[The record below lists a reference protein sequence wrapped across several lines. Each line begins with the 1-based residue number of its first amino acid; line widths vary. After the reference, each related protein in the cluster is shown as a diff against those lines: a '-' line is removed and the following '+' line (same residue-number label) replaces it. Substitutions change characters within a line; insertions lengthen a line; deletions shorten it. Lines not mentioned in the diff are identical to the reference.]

1 MRSSATCLGK
11 LFAAR
16 AAADPSAT
24 AVVAG
29 ADRIDYATLDARS
42 SRLAR
47 VLAARGAG
55 PERVV
60 AVAMG
65 RSADLI
71 VALLAVVKSGAA
83 YLPLDPSYP
92 AARLAA
98 MLAVARPV
106 LVLTDRATGFAS
118 DLPTIVVDDQAAGL
132 VSGLPTI
139 VVDDQAAGL
148 VSDQSPFVP
157 GAGWDHPDR
166 LCYVMFTS
174 GSTGEPKG
182 VAVTDADVVALAT
195 DSAFRDEA
203 HRRVLVHSPT
213 AFDASTYEVWAPL
226 LAGGTLVL
234 APPGDLDLDVLA
246 TAIKD
251 GGITALWLTAGLF
264 ALLAAE
270 DPGCLAGVRQVWAG
284 GDVLPAEAVRR
295 VRRVCPDTVVVN
307 GYGPT
312 ETTTFATRHAI
323 PADRP
328 VPDPVPIGRPLDDV
342 AVHLLDAALRPV
354 ADGETGEVYLA
365 GAGLARGYLGRPG
378 PTAERFVAVPFGPPG
393 SRMYRTGDLARRR
406 PDGVIEFAGRAD
418 GQVKVRGFRIEPAEI
433 EGVLARRPEVAGVTV
448 VAREDR
454 PGDKRLVA
462 YVVPDGPVTAEELTA
477 EELTAAVAAVLP
489 AYMVPSAVV
498 LLDAIP
504 LTANGKVD
512 RGALPAPRVAGGRA
526 PRDERESALCEVF
539 ADVLG
544 ATGVDADSDFFAL
557 GGHSLA
563 AMRLA
568 GRLRAR
574 LGVEV
579 GMRAVFEHPTV
590 AKLAAHLADAKTALP
605 PLRRAERPEVLPV
618 SPGQR
623 GLWFLNR
630 VNPDDASYHLP
641 FVLRMTGEL
650 DREALGRALTDVV
663 ARHEVLRTVYPERD
677 GLPVQ
682 SVLAPRP
689 VTVEVGTDLAEAAA
703 RPFDLTTEPPIR
715 AHLFAVDADTH
726 ELLLVLHHIAA
737 DGWSLAPLTADLSTA
752 YAARRAGHAP
762 QWTDLPVQYAD
773 YALWKRTGPVD
784 HWRDALAGL
793 PEELPLPV
801 DRPRTAGS
809 PGRTLSF
816 TVPAS
821 ARDGLAALAAE
832 SGASLFMALHAAVAA
847 LLSRLSGGTDIPIG
861 TAVADRGDGALDD
874 LVGFFV
880 NTLVLRLDTGGEPTF
895 RDLLG
900 RARAADLTAF
910 AQPDVPFEKLVE
922 ELNPARAV
930 GRHPLVQ
937 TLLVLQNVPDPV
949 ADLPGLRVETRLEPL
964 RTARFDLAFTCAE
977 RPDGITGLLEYRSDL
992 FDHGTAVTLADRL
1005 VRLLE
1010 RAVAEPDVPVAALDL
1025 FDPAGERDR
1034 VLALGR
1040 GDVYDLP
1047 GTCLVSRLRDV
1058 AGTNAD
1064 RPALVCQDV
1073 SWTYGELNRRANRLA
1088 HELIARGIGP
1098 DTSVAVALPR
1108 SAELVMALLAV
1119 RKTGAAYVPI
1129 DPDHP
1134 ADRIRH
1140 VLEDARPALVLRPV
1154 PDAATAGSEPAG
1166 VAVATAG
1173 SKVVGVAVG
1182 ALGEA
1187 ELAVGDFPDRPD
1199 TDPTDADRTRPVHGA
1214 DPAYAIYTSGS
1225 TGKPKGVVVPA
1236 DALHNFLIA
1245 MARRF
1250 PLDRND
1256 TLVAVT
1262 TAAFD
1267 IAALEVFLPLLS
1279 GARIVV
1285 APRDVVRDPKA
1296 LADLITSAGATIVQA
1311 TPSLWQALVAEAPD
1325 AVRGLRVLVGGEALP
1340 PALAERL
1347 RDLAVDVTNLY
1358 GPTETTVW
1366 STALLLDDKPVS
1378 IGEPIDNTRVHVLD
1392 RRLRPVLPGTVG
1404 ELYIGGLGLAR
1415 GYHGRPGLTAERFV
1429 ADPFGEPGD
1438 RLYRTGDL
1446 ARWAPDGRLE
1456 YLGRVDHQ
1464 VKIRGFRVELGEIEA
1479 VLAGHPD
1486 VAGAAVVLHDQ
1497 VLVAHVVA
1505 DPEVD
1510 RESVR
1515 ARVAAALPDYMV
1527 PAALVVHEAFPLTP
1541 NGKLD
1546 RAALP
1551 APDGGAWASTARE
1564 RPRDPREEIL
1574 CELFAEALGREVG
1587 VADDFFASGGHSLLA
1602 VRLVG
1607 RIAAV
1612 FGVDI
1617 RVPHLFETPTVA
1629 GLAKR
1634 LGGRAAA
1641 PPRRMA
1647 RPAEVPLSFTQQ
1659 RMWLLNRFEDAGA
1672 LYNMPLVLRLSGPL
1686 DVPALRKALTDV
1698 AGRHE
1703 VLRTTFPERDGRP
1716 SQHVLDPVEGAPPL
1730 EILTADESG
1739 VDELVRAEARR
1750 SFDLTVDTPL
1760 RAHLFEVG
1768 PEEHVLLL
1776 VLHHIAGDGPS
1787 TGPLTRDLSTAY
1799 ATRLSGNSPQ
1809 WTDLPVQYA
1818 DYTLWQRELLGEESD
1833 PDSVL
1838 SAQLDYWRGA
1848 LDGLPEALDLPTD
1861 RARPATPGNQ
1871 GGTVPVDI
1879 GPELHQALA
1888 AVAREHG
1895 ATVFMV
1901 LQAAVGALLTRLGAG
1916 TDIPLGS
1923 PVGTRADRVLDDV
1936 VGFFVN
1942 TFVLRVDTSGDP
1954 AFADLLGRVRSAD
1967 VGAYAHP
1974 DVPFERLVDRLAGDR
1989 GRARHPLFQVFLAFQ
2004 PELEAELDLPGLTGH
2019 LSMPPVGVSRFD
2031 LTFDLAERPAHGG
2044 VSGVLEFSADLFDRS
2059 TAERIADRFTRL
2071 LAAAVEDPARRI
2083 GDLDLLSPGERDL
2096 VARRWVTSGVDPA
2109 APSTLPD
2116 LVTAQAHRTPDALA
2130 VVAESGGVELTYRA
2144 LNERANALAHRLIA
2158 LGAGPDR
2165 LVGLAVPRSADLVV
2179 AWLAVLKS
2187 GAAYVPIDPAYPADR
2202 IGFMLADA
2210 SPALLIT
2217 AEGVDFPAGEV
2228 PLVLVGPEPGSSADP
2243 SNADRTRPI
2252 TVDDAAYVIYTS
2264 GSTGR
2269 PKGVVVT
2276 HRGVAGMVRS
2286 HVEKLDIGVG
2296 SRFLLA
2302 VSIAFD
2308 VSMAD
2313 ITMALS
2319 TGATLVL
2326 PAPDKQVAGDE
2337 LAGLIDRHGITHTDL
2352 VAAVLA
2358 SLPDRELPSLR
2369 GLIVGGEA
2377 CSADL
2382 AARWAPGR
2390 TLVHVYGPTESTVVA
2405 TMSAPASGAAAP
2417 PMGRPIPGTR
2427 AYVLDSALRPMPVG
2441 VPGEL
2446 YLAGD
2451 GVARGYLHRR
2461 GLTVE
2466 RFVADPYG
2474 VPGSRMYRTGD
2485 VVRWRGDGNLEFVGR
2500 ADQQVK
2506 IRGFRVELGEVESV
2520 LARHPDVARVAVVA
2534 GQDRAGRRR
2543 LFGYVVPR
2551 PGRTAD
2557 PARVREHAAASLPD
2571 YMVPAAVVVLDRFP
2585 LSPNGKLD
2593 RAALPIPDLGAG
2605 GSGRPPRTPREA
2617 LLCELF
2623 AEVLDVPAVGVDD
2636 NFFELGGD
2644 SIVSIQLVSRARA
2657 AGLAFSPRQVFEHR
2671 TVARLAAVAVAAA
2684 DSAEAPDAGIGDV
2697 RPTPIVRWLAGRGG
2711 PVDAFHQSALLRVP
2725 AELGER
2731 RLVDAVQTLLDHHD
2745 VLRARIATD
2754 RPEWT
2759 ITVPPRGAVRAAD
2772 CVRRVRVFDL
2782 DEETLAE
2789 HTGQAAAELSPA
2801 DGHLVRVVWFDAGP
2815 DRPGR
2820 LLVCVHHLVVDGVSW
2835 RILLPDLAE
2844 AWRTPG
2850 AALRPVGT
2858 SFRRWAERLAERAD
2872 AAETAA
2878 ELPHWQQVTATPD
2891 PPLGDRD
2898 LDSARDV
2905 VAGGRTVTLT
2915 LPAATT
2921 GPLLTTV
2928 PAAFHAG
2935 VEDVLVTGLASA
2947 LAKWRDG
2954 RDAVLLDLESHG
2966 REEFADGIDL
2976 SRTVGWFTSIA
2987 PVRLDVADPDPGRLL
3002 KRVKE
3007 SLRAA
3012 ADRGLSFG
3020 LLRHLKGHDFPTP
3033 RVEFNYLGRFAVAD
3047 HTDWAPERALGGAE
3061 DPRTPFAHEL
3071 EINAVTEDR
3080 PDGPRLVVELTW
3092 PGDLLAEDDVRALG
3106 ALWFRALAELSR
3118 LTGGGHTPSDFPLV
3132 RLTQAEVDRLDAA
3145 TPGLTDVWPLNPLQE
3160 GVLFHALYDDGRD
3173 AYTTQFVADLAG
3185 PLDPEVLRRSARAL
3199 LDRHPN
3205 LRAAFR
3211 ADTERPVQVIA
3222 ADVPLPWRQVDLP
3235 ADPDAVLAA
3244 DLATRFDPAVPP
3256 LIRFTLLRLPDRWRL
3271 AITSQH
3277 VLLDGWS
3284 MPVLLR
3290 ELAGLYAAGGHDTL
3304 PPAPPYRAYLDWL
3317 SRRDRDAAGRA
3328 WAELLSG
3335 VDEPTLVAPGVGSGV
3350 PTEPVE
3356 TTLDEAAT
3364 ERIAVLARRCGATVN
3379 TVVQAAWA
3387 LTLGVLTG
3395 RDDVVFGTTV
3405 AGRPPEVPGAERM
3418 AGFFLDTVPVR
3429 VRLDPARPVEDLV
3442 AALQDQLAR
3451 AAELPGLGLTEI
3463 ARLAGLS
3470 ELFDTLTVFENYP
3483 DPGESAFGDVRVL
3496 AADGV
3501 DAIHYPLGLAAVPG
3515 PRLLLRVC
3523 HRPDVF
3529 TADQAREVADR
3540 LVRLLTAMADDPA
3553 RVIGALD
3560 PLAPGERVRLLEEWN
3575 ATGEPA
3581 VPVLLPDLVTRQA
3594 AATPD
3599 VVAVECG
3606 ADHLTYGELDRRANR
3621 VAHHLRSLGAGPER
3635 LVALALPR
3643 SVDLLVGW
3651 LAVLKTG
3658 AAYVPVDL
3666 AHPAERIAALLAD
3679 AAPLVVVDGD
3689 LSADPAV
3696 AESPDTDPDRSGVTP
3711 DNAAYVIHTSG
3722 STGKP
3727 KGVVVT
3733 HRGVAGMVRS
3743 HVERL
3748 GLGVG
3753 DRFLLAVSIAFDV
3766 SMADIAMTLSTG
3778 ATLVLP
3784 PPGARQAGDEL
3795 ADLLEHGRVTHTDLV
3810 TSMLASLPDRDLPA
3824 LRGVVLGGE
3833 SASAELVGRWAPG
3846 RDLIHVYGP
3855 TETTVVATMTEP
3867 LRHAE
3872 APPIGRP
3879 LPHVRAYVVDS
3890 ALRPVPAGVAGE
3902 LYLAGDGV
3910 ARGYLNRPALT
3921 AERFVADPFGRPGS
3935 RMYRTGDVV
3944 RWRADGRLEFV
3955 GRADRQLK
3963 VRGFRIEPGEVEAA
3977 LLAHDA
3983 VGAAAVVA
3991 VDGAL
3996 AAYVVPAGGHAVD
4009 PAALRTF
4016 AARGLPDHMVPAAV
4030 VVLDR
4035 LPLSATGKL
4044 DRAALPKPDLSAS
4057 AGGRPPRTP
4066 GEEIVCAL
4074 FADVLGLPRIGADDD
4089 FFALGGHSL
4098 LATRVISKLRAAH
4111 GVDLTIGA
4119 LFDAPTA
4126 AGLAARLDAAVAG
4139 AGPVRPPVTAV
4150 RRPDRVPLS
4159 LAQRRL
4165 WLLDRLGSAG
4175 TYNVPIALRLR
4186 GKLDR
4191 GALSAAVAD
4200 VVARHEVL
4208 RTLLPEADGEPYQ
4221 LVTDATVELDVR
4233 QVSEVDLPEAL
4244 SAATAEPFDLASAP
4258 PLRAILYALGAEEHV
4273 LLLVLHHIAGD
4284 AASVPVLLRDLAAA
4298 HRARVVDASP
4308 QWTDKSIEY
4317 ADYALWQR
4325 EHVEPD
4331 LGRQAEHWR
4340 TALAGLPEALTLPV
4354 DRPYP
4359 ATGGGRVGS
4368 VAFELPGQ
4376 HEEVAKLAG
4385 RSQVSAFMVLHAALA
4400 ALLTRMGA
4408 GEDIPIGSPITTRP
4422 DEALDDVVGFFLNT
4436 VVLRVDTAG
4445 DPTFRTL
4452 LDRVRKADLA
4462 AYAHRD
4468 LPFERLV
4475 DLLNP
4480 PRSAY
4485 RHPLFQVM
4493 LVVVGEDG
4501 DLPALPG
4508 LEVTAEQV
4516 AATAARFDLTVRCV
4530 LHRDADGRPT
4540 GITGAVEY
4548 RTDVF
4553 DQATAAAFGD
4563 HLSHLLTAAL
4573 TDPDRPIG
4581 SLEVLDADERR
4592 ALTAP
4597 WHPLGGPLLPESV
4610 AAQADRTPDAVAVV
4624 DGATELTYAELDAA
4638 ANRLARWLIA
4648 RGAGPERLVAV
4659 SLPRSAAQVVALLAV
4674 VKSGAAYLPLDPD
4687 LPAARKATLLRA
4699 EPLLVLTS
4707 LPATDTFDPGPV
4719 TDADRTTPLLPRHP
4733 VYVIHTSGSTG
4744 TPKGVVIEHRS
4755 LAGYLNRAR
4764 ETYSGLDGAVVVHSP
4779 VSFDHTVTAL
4789 WTPLTVGG
4797 RLHLAALDADLVV
4810 RPTFLKAT
4818 PSHLPLLAA
4827 LPDTAAPTAQLML
4840 GGEALSAADLA
4851 SWRARHPD
4859 VPVVNVYGPTEV
4871 CVNCTEHHVPPGEP
4885 LSGAVP
4891 IGRPHSYAAVRVLD
4905 AALRPVPSGVV
4916 GELYVAG
4923 EGLARGYLGDPV
4935 RTAERFVPDPYGPAG
4950 TRMYRTGDLAVRR
4963 ADGVLVF
4970 AGRADDQLSLRGH
4983 RIEPGDVVAA
4993 LLTDPAVT
5001 QAAAVVREDSP
5012 GDQRLVAY
5020 VVPADRAE
5028 SGRVSVGGL
5037 GQASPGGLDPVA
5049 LRTRVGETLPGY
5061 MVPSAIVVLD
5071 ALPLTRNG
5079 KLDHRALP
5087 EPGRATL
5094 GHGTAATPLEQAVA
5108 EVFAAVLGVPEV
5120 GPDEGFFDLG
5130 GHSLLAIRV
5139 VARVREVFGV
5149 DLGMRALFETP
5160 TVAGLAAR
5168 IAAAEAA
5175 TRPTPRRMA
5184 RPARIPLSHAQRR
5197 LWFLNRL
5204 DDGNGVYHV
5213 PTALR
5218 LRGPLDRAALRE
5230 ALGDLVRRHEPLR
5243 TVFPSADGE
5252 PHQVVLPAFVPDLPV
5267 VPVAEPDLAAA
5278 LAATTA
5284 VPFDLA
5290 DSPPLRAR
5298 LFHLGP
5304 DDHVLLVVV
5313 HHIATDGW
5321 STGPLTGDLATAY
5334 RSRLA
5339 GERPQWTGLPVDY
5352 ADYTLWQHVVLGTE
5366 DDPTSPLADQLAYW
5380 RTALAG
5386 LPDRL
5391 DLPLDRP
5398 RPATADTRGDRVPL
5412 ELDPET
5418 HRRLARFAREQQAS
5432 VFMVAHAALAAL
5444 LSRMGAGAD
5453 IPIGTPVAG
5462 RTDNALD
5469 DLVGFFVNTLVLR
5482 LDTGGRPSLRE
5493 LVRRARDADLAA
5505 YAHQD
5510 VPFERLVEAL
5520 NPSRSPA
5527 HHPLF
5532 QVMLVLGA
5540 GEPDAVELP
5549 GLTVELWEVGGGTAK
5564 YDLSLLLGERA
5575 DGALTGAFEY
5585 RTALFDRE
5593 TVAGLAARFTGL
5605 LGAALA
5611 EPDRP
5616 LTSID
5621 ITTRDD
5627 RAALAHAGR
5636 GDRLPIARATVSELF
5651 KAVATANPD
5660 AVAITS
5666 GETRV
5671 TYAEL
5676 DLRAG
5681 RLARELKSRG
5691 AGPER
5696 LVALDLPRSV
5706 ELIVALLAVVK
5717 TGAAYLPLDPGQPPA
5732 RRDEVLAIADP
5743 VLVLGPDWPISVPPS
5758 PEAGHDP
5765 DPVGHGD
5772 RLCYVMF
5779 TSGSTGEPKGVAVT
5793 DADVVALATDSAF
5806 RDEAHRRVLVHSPTA
5821 FDASTY
5827 EVWVPLLSG
5836 GELVLAPP
5844 GPLDAAAYAELLT
5857 TSGVTAAWL
5866 TAGLFTLLAQEVPAG
5881 FAALREVW
5889 AGGDVVPPDAVRRV
5903 LAVCPDLTVVNGYGP
5918 TETTTFA
5925 TRHRV
5930 ERVDGDVVPIGRPL
5944 DNTDV
5949 RVLDAELN
5957 PVPPGVLG
5965 ELFVAGAGLA
5975 RGYLGRPSDT
5985 AQRFVADPA
5994 GPPGARMY
6002 RTGDLAVVRR
6012 DGVVVFAGRAD
6023 QQVKLRGFRI
6033 EPAEVEARLVEHPD
6047 VTAAAVVVREDRPGD
6062 RRLVAYAVGAHR
6074 RDHGRDHRGLDPE
6087 ALRGHLSRALPAYA
6101 VPSAVVPL
6109 DALPLTPNGKVD
6121 RRALPAPEY
6130 TARGREPRTEAERV
6144 LCALFAEVLGVPEVG
6159 ADDGFFELGGHSL
6172 LAVSLIG
6179 RVRAAFGADLGIRE
6193 LFEAPTPGGLARRIG
6208 SAAGDPLAEVLP
6220 LRASGEGAPLFCVH
6234 PGAGI
6239 GWSYAGLLRDLDR
6252 PVYALQAPGLTG
6264 PQPAGIGELA
6274 ARFAARIR
6282 DVRPDG
6288 PYHLLGWSFG
6298 GVVAHAVA
6306 VALRADGAEVASL
6319 TLLDAYP
6326 ARPGEQPP
6334 TLSEG
6339 QNRQAVLASL
6349 GHVGPDARLTRADAV
6364 AVLRAAGSPVAEP
6377 AAVAAVERVFAANLA
6392 LRARHV
6398 PQRFD
6403 GDVLFFTA
6411 TEGKTA
6417 DAPTADVWRPWVAGR
6432 ITDHPIPV
6440 EHGALTGPHAL
6451 ARLGPVLAAWLTEAE
6466 EIPR

>member
-1 MRSSATCLGK
+1 MRSAATCLVR
-11 LFAAR
+11 LFQSR
-16 AAADPSAT
+16 VAADPTAV
-24 AVVAG
+24 AVVADG
-29 ADRIDYATLDARS
+29 VELDYAGLDARS

-47 VLAARGAG
+47 LLAARGAG

-60 AVAMG
+60 AVAVR

-71 VALLAVVKSGAA
+71 VALLAVAKTGAA
-83 YLPLDPSYP
+83 YLPLDASYP
-92 AARLAA
+92 ADRLAA
-98 MLAVARPV
+98 MLDVARPV
-106 LVLTDRATGFAS
+106 LVLADRAGGF
-118 DLPTIVVDDQAAGL
+118 DLPTVLVDDLADA
-132 VSGLPTI
+132 P
-139 VVDDQAAGL
+139 
-148 VSDQSPFVP
+148 PFTVE
-157 GAGWDHPDR
+157 AGWEHPDR

-203 HRRVLVHSPT
+203 HRRVLVHSPA
-213 AFDASTYEVWAPL
+213 AFDASTYEIWVPL
-226 LAGGTLVL
+226 LAGGTLVV
-234 APPGDLDLDVLA
+234 APPGDVDLDVLA
-246 TAIKD
+246 AAIVD
-251 GGITALWLTAGLF
+251 GGVTALWLTAGLF

-270 DPGCLAGVRQVWAG
+270 NPGCLAGVRQLWAG
-284 GDVLPAEAVRR
+284 GDVLSAEAVRR
-295 VRRVCPDTVVVN
+295 VRRACPDLVVVN

-312 ETTTFATRHAI
+312 ETTTFATSY
-323 PADRP
+323 PVPDL
-328 VPDPVPIGRPLDDV
+328 VPDPVPIGRPLDDMEV
-342 AVHLLDAALRPV
+342 LLLDERLRPV
-354 ADGETGEVYLA
+354 ADGELGEVYLA
-365 GAGLARGYLGRPG
+365 GPGLARGYLRRPG
-378 PTAERFVAVPFGPPG
+378 LTAERFVAASAGG
-393 SRMYRTGDLARRR
+393 RMYRTGDLGRRR
-406 PDGVIEFAGRAD
+406 NGVIEFAGRAD
-418 GQVKVRGFRIEPAEI
+418 GQVKVRGFRIEPAEV
-433 EGVLARRPEVAGVTV
+433 ERVLARRSDVAGVTV
-448 VAREDR
+448 IAREDR

-462 YVVPDGPVTAEELTA
+462 YVVPRGPVPPERLI
-477 EELTAAVAAVLP
+477 AAVADVLP
-489 AYMVPSAVV
+489 GYMVPSAVV
-498 LLDAIP
+498 LLEAIP

-512 RGALPAPRVAGGRA
+512 RRALPAPLVATVGRA
-526 PRDERESALCEVF
+526 PRNEREAALCEVF

-544 ATGVDADSDFFAL
+544 ADVDIDSDFFAL

-568 GRLRAR
+568 GRLRTR

-590 AKLAAHLADAKTALP
+590 AELAAHLTDAVVAGL
-605 PLRRAERPEVLPV
+605 PLRRAERPDVLPV

-623 GLWFLNR
+623 GLWFLNQ
-630 VNPDDASYHLP
+630 VDPTDASYHIP

-650 DREALGRALTDVV
+650 DRVALAQALADVV
-663 ARHEVLRTVYPERD
+663 ARHEILRTVYPSHD
-677 GLPVQ
+677 GVPVLNVVDV
-682 SVLAPRP
+682 SV
-689 VTVEVGTDLAEAAA
+689 TIEDGDDLAEAAA
-703 RPFDLTTEPPIR
+703 RPFDLAAEPPIR
-715 AHLFAVDADTH
+715 AHLFPIDAETH

-737 DGWSLAPLTADLSTA
+737 DGWSLAPLATDLSTA
-752 YAARRAGHAP
+752 YTARLDGESP
-762 QWTDLPVQYAD
+762 QWTELPVQYAD
-773 YALWKRTGPVD
+773 YALWKRIGPVD
-784 HWRDALAGL
+784 HWLDALAGL

-801 DRPRTAGS
+801 DGARTTGS
-809 PGRTLSF
+809 PGRTFEF
-816 TVPAS
+816 TVPA
-821 ARDGLAALAAE
+821 AVRDGLVTLAGE
-832 SGASLFMALHAAVAA
+832 SGASLFMALHAGLAA

-861 TAVADRGDGALDD
+861 TAVADRGDAQLDE

-895 RDLLG
+895 RELLV
-900 RARAADLTAF
+900 RARNADLTAF
-910 AQPDVPFEKLVE
+910 AHPDVPFEKLVE
-922 ELNPARAV
+922 ELNPPRAA

-949 ADLPGLRVETRLEPL
+949 ADLPGLHTETRLEPL
-964 RTARFDLAFTCAE
+964 RTARFDLSFTCAE
-977 RPDGITGLLEYRSDL
+977 RPDRITGLLEYRTDL
-992 FDHGTAVTLADRL
+992 FEHRTVVALADRL
-1005 VRLLE
+1005 VRLLA
-1010 RAVAEPDVPVAALDL
+1010 RAVAEPDVPVTALDL
-1025 FDPAGERDR
+1025 FGPAELDR
-1034 VLALGR
+1034 VLALGH
-1040 GDVYDLP
+1040 GPDHELPATDLV
-1047 GTCLVSRLRDV
+1047 TRLEQV
-1058 AGTNAD
+1058 AAAHSD
-1064 RPALVCQDV
+1064 RPALRFGDLEL
-1073 SWTYGELNRRANRLA
+1073 TYGELNRRANRLA
-1088 HELIARGIGP
+1088 HHLISQGIGP
-1098 DTSVAVALPR
+1098 DTKVAVALPR
-1108 SAELVMALLAV
+1108 SADLVTALLAV

-1134 ADRIRH
+1134 VERIRH
-1140 VLEDARPALVLRPV
+1140 VLDDARPALLLERL
-1154 PDAATAGSEPAG
+1154 PDVT
-1166 VAVATAG
+1166 
-1173 SKVVGVAVG
+1173 
-1182 ALGEA
+1182 
-1187 ELAVGDFPDRPD
+1187 DQPD
-1199 TDPTDADRTRPVHGA
+1199 TDPTDGDRTRPVAGT

-1225 TGKPKGVVVPA
+1225 TGKPKGVVVPV

-1245 MARRF
+1245 MNRRF
-1250 PLDRND
+1250 PLDGAD

-1267 IAALEVFLPLLS
+1267 IAALEVFLPLLT
-1279 GARIVV
+1279 GARVVV

-1296 LADLITSAGATIVQA
+1296 LAELITAVGATIMQA

-1340 PALAERL
+1340 PALALRL
-1347 RDLAVDVTNLY
+1347 KELAVDVTNLY

-1366 STALLLDDKPVS
+1366 STALLLDDNPVS
-1378 IGEPIDNTRVHVLD
+1378 IGEPVDNTQVYVLD
-1392 RRLRPVLPGTVG
+1392 RRLEPALPGTAG
-1404 ELYIGGLGLAR
+1404 ELYVGGLGLAR
-1415 GYHGRPGLTAERFV
+1415 GYHGRPGLTAERFI
-1429 ADPFGEPGD
+1429 ANPFGDG

-1446 ARWAPDGRLE
+1446 ARWASDGRLE

-1479 VLAGHPD
+1479 VLVGHEA
-1486 VAGAAVVLHDQ
+1486 VTGAAVVLHDQ
-1497 VLVAHVVA
+1497 ALVAHVVA
-1505 DPEVD
+1505 DPDVD
-1510 RESVR
+1510 REALR
-1515 ARVAAALPDYMV
+1515 AHVAAALPDYMV
-1527 PAALVVHEAFPLTP
+1527 PAAFVVHTAFPLTP

-1551 APDGGAWASTARE
+1551 APDGTAWASTTAE

-1574 CELFAEALGREVG
+1574 CELFAEALGRAVG
-1587 VADDFFASGGHSLLA
+1587 VTDDFFALGGHSLLA

-1607 RIAAV
+1607 RIAEV
-1612 FGVDI
+1612 FGVDL
-1617 RVPHLFETPTVA
+1617 RVPQLFETPTVA
-1629 GLAKR
+1629 GLAGKLR
-1634 LGGRAAA
+1634 GEAG
-1641 PPRRMA
+1641 PPLRRMP
-1647 RPAEVPLSFTQQ
+1647 RPADVPLSFTQQ
-1659 RMWLLNRFEDAGA
+1659 RMWLLNRFEDTGA

-1686 DVPALRKALTDV
+1686 DRAALRAALTDV
-1698 AGRHE
+1698 SARHE
-1703 VLRTTFPERDGRP
+1703 VLRTTFPEQDGRP
-1716 SQHVLDPVEGAPPL
+1716 VQHVLAECEPPL
-1730 EILTADESG
+1730 RIQAAQAST
-1739 VDELVRAEARR
+1739 VDELVLVEARR
-1750 SFDLTVDTPL
+1750 SFDLTVETPL
-1760 RAHLFEVG
+1760 RAHLFELD
-1768 PEEHVLLL
+1768 EHEHVLLV

-1799 ATRLSGNSPQ
+1799 RARLVSEAPQ
-1809 WTDLPVQYA
+1809 WTELPVQFA
-1818 DYTLWQRELLGEESD
+1818 DYTLWQRELLGAESD
-1833 PDSVL
+1833 PGSVL
-1838 SAQLDYWRGA
+1838 SAQLDYWREA
-1848 LDGLPEALDLPTD
+1848 LAGLPEALDLPTD
-1861 RARPATPGNQ
+1861 RPRSSTPGHR
-1871 GGTVPVDI
+1871 GGTIPI
-1879 GPELHQALA
+1879 TIHPELHRALA
-1888 AVAREHG
+1888 DVARAHG
-1895 ATVFMV
+1895 VTVFMV
-1901 LQAAVGALLTRLGAG
+1901 LQAAVSALLTRLGAG

-1923 PVGTRADRVLDDV
+1923 PVGTRADKALDDV

-1942 TFVLRVDTSGDP
+1942 TFVLRADTSGDP
-1954 AFADLLGRVRSAD
+1954 TFGELLARVRAAD
-1967 VGAYAHP
+1967 VGAFAHP

-1989 GRARHPLFQVFLAFQ
+1989 SRAGHPLFQVFLAFQ
-2004 PELEAELDLPGLTGH
+2004 PELAHELDLPGITADFV
-2019 LSMPPVGVSRFD
+2019 MPVVGVSRFD
-2031 LTFDLAERPAHGG
+2031 LTFDLTERPGHGG
-2044 VSGVLEFSADLFDRS
+2044 VAGVLEFSADLFDHT

-2071 LAAAVEDPARRI
+2071 LTAAVTDPTRRI
-2083 GDLDLLSPGERDL
+2083 GALDLLGPEEHDL
-2096 VARRWVTSGVDPA
+2096 VARRWVTSGDPTT
-2109 APSTLPD
+2109 PSTLPD

-2130 VVAESGGVELTYRA
+2130 VVAESGGVELTYRQ
-2144 LNERANALAHRLIA
+2144 LNERANALAQRLIG

-2165 LVGLAVPRSADLVV
+2165 LIGLALPRSADLVV

-2202 IGFMLADA
+2202 IAFMLEDA
-2210 SPALLIT
+2210 APALLIT
-2217 AEGVDFPAGEV
+2217 ADGFPADQV
-2228 PLVLVGPEPGSSADP
+2228 PVVRVGPEQSPTDP
-2243 SNADRTRPI
+2243 TDADRTRPI
-2252 TVDDAAYVIYTS
+2252 TIDDAAYVIYTS

-2286 HVEKLDIGVG
+2286 HVDKLDIGVG

-2337 LAGLIDRHGITHTDL
+2337 LAGLIDAHGITHTDL

-2405 TMSAPASGAAAP
+2405 TMSAPATGRTAP
-2417 PMGRPIPGTR
+2417 PMGQPIPGTR
-2427 AYVLDSALRPMPVG
+2427 AYVLDPALRPMPVG

-2466 RFVADPYG
+2466 RFVADPFG
-2474 VPGSRMYRTGD
+2474 RPGTRMYRTGD

-2534 GQDRAGRRR
+2534 GNDQAGRRR
-2543 LFGYVVPR
+2543 LFGYVVPT
-2551 PGRTAD
+2551 PGHEVD
-2557 PARVREHAAASLPD
+2557 PARVREHAAVTLPD
-2571 YMVPAAVVVLDRFP
+2571 YMVPAAVVVLDRLP

-2593 RAALPIPDLGAG
+2593 RAALPVPDLGAA

-2623 AEVLDVPAVGVDD
+2623 AEVLDVPTVGVDD

-2657 AGLAFSPRQVFEHR
+2657 AGLAFSPRQVLEHR
-2671 TVARLAAVAVAAA
+2671 TVERLAAVAVAAA
-2684 DSAEAPDAGIGDV
+2684 ETAEEPDAGLGDV
-2697 RPTPIVRWLAGRGG
+2697 PATPIVRWLEGRGG

-2725 AELGER
+2725 ADLGER

-2745 VLRARIATD
+2745 VLRARISTD

-2759 ITVPPRGAVRAAD
+2759 VTVPPRGEVRAED
-2772 CVRRVRVFDL
+2772 CVRRVGVFD
-2782 DEETLAE
+2782 EEALAG
-2789 HTGQAAAELSPA
+2789 HTEWAAAELSPP
-2801 DGHLVRVVWFDAGP
+2801 DGRLLRVVWFDAGP
-2815 DRPGR
+2815 EQPGR
-2820 LLVCVHHLVVDGVSW
+2820 LLVVVHHLVVDGVSW

-2850 AALRPVGT
+2850 APLRPVGT
-2858 SFRRWAERLAERAD
+2858 SFRRWAVRLAEQAD
-2872 AAETAA
+2872 APETLA
-2878 ELPHWQQVTATPD
+2878 ELPHWQHVLATPD
-2891 PPLGDRD
+2891 PRLGTRD
-2898 LDSARDV
+2898 LDPAVDV
-2905 VAGGRTVTLT
+2905 VARGRTITLT

-2947 LAKWRDG
+2947 LARWRE
-2954 RDAVLLDLESHG
+2954 RDAVLLDVESHG

-2987 PVRLDVADPDPGRLL
+2987 PVRLDVADHDPARLL

-3020 LLRHLKGHDFPTP
+3020 LLRHLKGHAFGTP
-3033 RVEFNYLGRFAVAD
+3033 RVEFNYLGRFAVAEQA
-3047 HTDWAPERALGGAE
+3047 DWTPERALGGAE

-3092 PGDLLAEDDVRALG
+3092 PGDLLAEDDVRELG
-3106 ALWFRALAELSR
+3106 ALWFRALDGLCR
-3118 LTGGGHTPSDFPLV
+3118 LDRGGHTPSDFPLV
-3132 RLTQAEVDRLDAA
+3132 RLTQPEVDRLDAEV
-3145 TPGLTDVWPLNPLQE
+3145 PGLTDVWPLNPLQE
-3160 GVLFHALYDDGRD
+3160 GMLFHALYDETGRD

-3185 PLDPEVLRRSARAL
+3185 PLDPEVLRRSARTL
-3199 LDRHPN
+3199 LARHPN

-3211 ADTERPVQVIA
+3211 ADGDRPVQVVA
-3222 ADVPLPWRQVDLP
+3222 AEVPLPWRQVDFP

-3244 DLATRFDPAVPP
+3244 DLATRFDPARPP
-3256 LIRFTLLRLPDRWRL
+3256 LVRFTLLRLPDRWRL

-3284 MPVLLR
+3284 MPVLLG
-3290 ELAGLYAAGGHDTL
+3290 ELAGLYAAGGHDVL

-3317 SRRDRDAAGRA
+3317 ARRDLKAAERA

-3335 VDEPTLVAPGVGSGV
+3335 VDEPTLVAPGSGRAE
-3350 PTEPVE
+3350 PTAALE

-3364 ERIAVLARRCGATVN
+3364 ARITAFARQSGATVN

-3405 AGRPPEVPGAERM
+3405 AGRPPEVPDVARM

-3429 VRLDPARPVEDLV
+3429 VRLDPARSVADLV
-3442 AALQDQLAR
+3442 AGLQGQLAR
-3451 AAELPGLGLTEI
+3451 ATELVGLGLTDI
-3463 ARLAGLS
+3463 ARLAGLT

-3483 DPGESAFGDVRVL
+3483 DSDELAFGDVRVL
-3496 AADGV
+3496 EADGV

-3515 PRLLLRVC
+3515 RRLLLRVC
-3523 HRPDVF
+3523 HRPGVF
-3529 TADQAREVADR
+3529 GVDQAREIADR
-3540 LVRLLTAMADDPA
+3540 LVRLLTAMADDPT
-3553 RVIGALD
+3553 RPVGALD
-3560 PLAPGERVRLLEEWN
+3560 ALAPAERTRLLDDWN

-3581 VPVLLPDLVTRQA
+3581 VPVLLPDLVTAQA
-3594 AATPD
+3594 LRTPD
-3599 VVAVECG
+3599 VRAVECG
-3606 ADHLTYGELDRRANR
+3606 DDVLTYRELDVRANR
-3621 VAHHLRSLGAGPER
+3621 LAHRLIGLGAGPER

-3643 SVDLLVGW
+3643 SVDLVVGW
-3651 LAVLKTG
+3651 LAVLKSG

-3666 AHPAERIAALLAD
+3666 AHPVERIEALLAD
-3679 AAPLVVVDGD
+3679 ANPLVVVDAE
-3689 LSADPAV
+3689 LVRDPAV
-3696 AESPDTDPDRSGVTP
+3696 DACPDTDPDRAGMTP
-3711 DNAAYVIHTSG
+3711 SDAAYVIHTSG

-3743 HVERL
+3743 HVEKL
-3748 GLGVG
+3748 TLGVG

-3784 PPGARQAGDEL
+3784 PPGARQAGEEL
-3795 ADLLEHGRVTHTDLV
+3795 ADLLERADITHTDLV
-3810 TSMLASLPDRDLPA
+3810 TSMLASLPDRKLPA
-3824 LRGVVLGGE
+3824 LRGIVLGGE
-3833 SASAELVGRWAPG
+3833 AASAELVGRWAPG
-3846 RDLIHVYGP
+3846 RDMIHVYGP
-3855 TETTVVATMTEP
+3855 TETTVVATMTDP
-3867 LRHAE
+3867 LRLAE

-3890 ALRPVPAGVAGE
+3890 ALRPVPAGVTGE

-3910 ARGYLNRPALT
+3910 ARGYLNRRGLT
-3921 AERFVADPFGRPGS
+3921 AERFVADPFGGS
-3935 RMYRTGDVV
+3935 GDRMYRTGDVV
-3944 RWRADGRLEFV
+3944 RWRVDGRLEFV

-3977 LLAHDA
+3977 LVAHES
-3983 VGAAAVVA
+3983 VGSAAVVA
-3991 VDGAL
+3991 VEGAL
-3996 AAYVVPAGGHAVD
+3996 AAYVVPANGKAVD
-4009 PAALRTF
+4009 PAAVRAF

-4044 DRAALPKPDLSAS
+4044 DRAALPKPDLTAL
-4057 AGGRPPRTP
+4057 AGGRAPRTP

-4074 FADVLGLPRIGADDD
+4074 FADVLGLPRVGADDD

-4098 LATRVISKLRAAH
+4098 LATRVISRLRAVH

-4126 AGLAARLDAAVAG
+4126 AGLAARLEAAG
-4139 AGPVRPPVTAV
+4139 DQVRPSVTAV
-4150 RRPDRVPLS
+4150 PRPDRVPLS

-4175 TYNVPIALRLR
+4175 MYNVPIALRLN
-4186 GKLDR
+4186 GKLR
-4191 GALSAAVAD
+4191 REALTAAVAD

-4208 RTLLPEADGEPYQ
+4208 RTLLPEVDGEPYQ
-4221 LVTDATVELDVR
+4221 LVLDGVSIEVDVR
-4233 QVSEVDLPEAL
+4233 DVADSELSEVL
-4244 SAATAEPFDLASAP
+4244 SAATALPFDLAVEP
-4258 PLRAILYALGAEEHV
+4258 PLRAVLYVLGEDEHL

-4284 AASVPVLLRDLAAA
+4284 AASVPVLLRDLGVAY
-4298 HRARVVDASP
+4298 RARLAEVSP
-4308 QWTDKSIEY
+4308 QWTSKAIEY

-4325 EHVEPD
+4325 EHVEPELD
-4331 LGRQAEHWR
+4331 RQAEHWR
-4340 TALAGLPEALTLPV
+4340 EALAGLPEALNLPV

-4359 ATGGGRVGS
+4359 ATGGGEVGS
-4368 VAFELPGQ
+4368 VAFELPEQ
-4376 HEEVAKLAG
+4376 HAELARVAG
-4385 RSQVSAFMVLHAALA
+4385 RHQVSAFMVLHAALA

-4408 GEDIPIGSPITTRP
+4408 GTDIPIGSPITTRP
-4422 DEALDDVVGFFLNT
+4422 DESLDEVVGFFLNT
-4436 VVLRVDTAG
+4436 LVLRVDTAG

-4452 LDRVRKADLA
+4452 LDRVRRADLA

-4480 PRSAY
+4480 PRSAS

-4493 LVVVGEDG
+4493 LVVVEEDG
-4501 DLPALPG
+4501 ELPALPG
-4508 LEVTAEQV
+4508 LDVSVEQV

-4530 LHRDADGRPT
+4530 LHRDDDGRPT

-4553 DQATAAAFGD
+4553 DAATAASFGD
-4563 HLSHLLTAAL
+4563 RLSRLLGAVPA
-4573 TDPDRPIG
+4573 DPDRPIG
-4581 SLEVLDADERR
+4581 SVEILDAAERR
-4592 ALTAP
+4592 ALTAG
-4597 WHPLGGPLLPESV
+4597 WEPLGGPLLPDLV
-4610 AAQADRTPDAVAVV
+4610 AAQVARTPDAIAVT
-4624 DGATELTYAELDAA
+4624 DGSAELTYAELDAS

-4648 RGAGPERLVAV
+4648 RGVGPEQVVAV

-4674 VKSGAAYLPLDPD
+4674 AKSGAAYLPVDPE
-4687 LPAARKATLLRA
+4687 LPAGRIAALLRDA
-4699 EPLLVLTS
+4699 STVLDE
-4707 LPATDTFDPGPV
+4707 LPATDAFHPGPI
-4719 TDADRTTPLLPRHP
+4719 TDDERISSLRPENPA
-4733 VYVIHTSGSTG
+4733 YVIYTSGSTG
-4744 TPKGVVIEHRS
+4744 EPKGVVIEHRS

-4764 ETYSGLDGAVVVHSP
+4764 ETYPGLDGAVVVHSP

-4797 RLHLAALDADLVV
+4797 RVHLAALDADLAV

-4827 LPDTAAPTAQLML
+4827 LPDTAAPTSMLML
-4840 GGEALSAADLA
+4840 GGEALTSADLA
-4851 SWRARHPD
+4851 QWRAWHPD
-4859 VPVVNVYGPTEV
+4859 VPVVNVYGPTEI
-4871 CVNCTEHHVPPGEP
+4871 CVNCTEHVIPAGE
-4885 LSGAVP
+4885 AVDGPIP

-4905 AALRPVPSGVV
+4905 TALRPVPPGVV

-4923 EGLARGYLGDPV
+4923 EGLARGYLGDPA
-4935 RTAERFVPDPYGPAG
+4935 RTATRFVPDPYGPAG
-4950 TRMYRTGDLAVRR
+4950 TRMYRTGDLVVRR
-4963 ADGVLVF
+4963 NDGVLVF
-4970 AGRADDQLSLRGH
+4970 AGRADDQMSLRGH

-4993 LLTDPAVT
+4993 LDVP
-5001 QAAAVVREDSP
+5001 QATVVIREDTP

-5020 VVPADRAE
+5020 VVGDVDPDVLRA
-5028 SGRVSVGGL
+5028 R
-5037 GQASPGGLDPVA
+5037 ASA
-5049 LRTRVGETLPGY
+5049 QLPGY

-5071 ALPLTRNG
+5071 ELPLTRNG
-5079 KLDHRALP
+5079 KLDVRALP
-5087 EPGRATL
+5087 EPGRTGVGRA
-5094 GHGTAATPLEQAVA
+5094 AATPLEQAVA
-5108 EVFAAVLGVPEV
+5108 EVFADVLGVPEV
-5120 GPDEGFFDLG
+5120 GADEGFFDLG

-5139 VARVREVFGV
+5139 VARVRAVFGV

-5160 TVAGLAAR
+5160 TVAGLANR

-5175 TRPTPRRMA
+5175 TRQVPRRMA

-5218 LRGPLDRAALRE
+5218 LRGAIIREALSD

-5243 TVFPSADGE
+5243 TVFPSVDGE
-5252 PHQVVLPAFVPDLPV
+5252 PHQVVLPAFTPDLPV
-5267 VPVAEPDLAAA
+5267 VPIREDELASALTAA
-5278 LAATTA
+5278 TA

-5290 DSPPLRAR
+5290 DGVPVRAR
-5298 LFHLGP
+5298 LFRIGP
-5304 DDHVLLVVV
+5304 HDHVLLVVV

-5321 STGPLTGDLATAY
+5321 SIGPFTSDLAEAY

-5339 GERPQWTGLPVDY
+5339 GERPQWTALPVDY
-5352 ADYTLWQHVVLGTE
+5352 VDYTLWQHEVLGSE
-5366 DDPTSPLADQLAYW
+5366 NDPDSPLSAQLAHW
-5380 RTALAG
+5380 RNALDG
-5386 LPDRL
+5386 LPDRV

-5398 RPATADTRGDRVPL
+5398 RPATADTRGDRAAFSVS
-5412 ELDPET
+5412 PEQNAE
-5418 HRRLARFAREQQAS
+5418 LARFAREQQAS
-5432 VFMVAHAALAAL
+5432 VFMVAHAAFAAL
-5444 LSRMGAGAD
+5444 LTGMGAGRD

-5462 RTDNALD
+5462 RTDGALD

-5482 LDTGGRPSLRE
+5482 LDTGGRPTLRE
-5493 LVRRARDADLAA
+5493 LVRRAREADLAA

-5520 NPSRSPA
+5520 NPARSPA

-5532 QVMLVLGA
+5532 QVMLVLG
-5540 GEPDAVELP
+5540 GTEPGPVELP
-5549 GLTVELWEVGGGTAK
+5549 GVTAEPCEVGGGTAK
-5564 YDLSLLLGERA
+5564 YDLSLLLSERA
-5575 DGALTGAFEY
+5575 DGGLTGAFEY
-5585 RTALFDRE
+5585 RTALFDPA
-5593 TVAGLAARFTGL
+5593 TAAGLADRFVRLLTG
-5605 LGAALA
+5605 ALA

-5616 LTSID
+5616 LASFDLTD
-5621 ITTRDD
+5621 RDD
-5627 RAALAHAGR
+5627 RAVLALAGQ
-5636 GDRLPIARATVSELF
+5636 GARTEQPTDTLSTLF
-5651 KAVATANPD
+5651 EAVATRNPD

-5666 GETRV
+5666 GTTRV

-5676 DLRAG
+5676 NTRAD
-5681 RLARELKSRG
+5681 RLARVLAARG

-5696 LVALDLPRSV
+5696 LVALDIPRSV

-5717 TGAAYLPLDPGQPPA
+5717 SGAAYLPLDPNQPPA
-5732 RRDEVLAIADP
+5732 RRAEVLAVADP
-5743 VLVLGPDWPISVPPS
+5743 VLVLGPDLVDGDGTAPARV
-5758 PEAGHDP
+5758 E
-5765 DPVGHGD
+5765 HGE

-5827 EVWVPLLSG
+5827 EIWVPLLSG
-5836 GELVLAPP
+5836 GELVLAPS
-5844 GPLDAAAYAELLT
+5844 GPLDATAYAGLLT
-5857 TSGVTAAWL
+5857 STGVTAAWL
-5866 TAGLFTLLAQEVPAG
+5866 TAGLFTLLAQEAPESFG
-5881 FAALREVW
+5881 SLRQVW

-5903 LAVCPDLTVVNGYGP
+5903 QAACPGIVVVNGYGP

-5925 TRHRV
+5925 TTHRID
-5930 ERVDGDVVPIGRPL
+5930 RVDGDVVPIGRPL

-5949 RVLDAELN
+5949 RVLDPDLK

-5965 ELFVAGAGLA
+5965 ELYVAGAGLA
-5975 RGYLGRPSDT
+5975 RGYLRRPADT
-5985 AQRFVADPA
+5985 AQRFVADPV
-5994 GPPGARMY
+5994 GPPGTRMY
-6002 RTGDLAVVRR
+6002 RTGDLALVRR
-6012 DGVVVFAGRAD
+6012 DGVLVFAGRAD

-6047 VTAAAVVVREDRPGD
+6047 VTAAAVLVREDRPGD
-6062 RRLVAYAVGAHR
+6062 KRLVAYAVGP
-6074 RDHGRDHRGLDPE
+6074 DLDPE
-6087 ALRGHLSRALPAYA
+6087 ALRQHLSRALPEYA

-6121 RRALPAPEY
+6121 RRALPAPVH
-6130 TARGREPRTEAERV
+6130 TAGGREPRTEAERV
-6144 LCALFAEVLGVPEVG
+6144 LCGLFAEVLGVPEVG
-6159 ADDGFFELGGHSL
+6159 ADDGFFDLGGHSL

-6179 RVRAAFGADLGIRE
+6179 RVRTAFGSDLGIRE
-6193 LFEAPTPGGLARRIG
+6193 LFEAPTPAGLARRIG
-6208 SAAGDPLAEVLP
+6208 TAAGDPLAEVLP
-6220 LRASGEGAPLFCVH
+6220 LRAGDGPPLFCVH

-6239 GWSYAGLLRDLDR
+6239 GWSYAGLLRDVTR

-6264 PQPAGIGELA
+6264 PQPASIEELA
-6274 ARFAARIR
+6274 ARFAAHIKN
-6282 DVRPDG
+6282 VQPDG

-6298 GVVAHAVA
+6298 GLVAHAIA
-6306 VALRADGAEVASL
+6306 TALQADGAEVASL
-6319 TLLDAYP
+6319 VLLDAYP
-6326 ARPGEQPP
+6326 AAPGETPP
-6334 TLSEG
+6334 EPTEG
-6339 QNRQAVLASL
+6339 ENRQAVLASL
-6349 GHVGPDARLTRADAV
+6349 GHAGLDSRLTRADAV
-6364 AVLRAAGSPVAEP
+6364 AVLRAAGSPVADPE
-6377 AAVAAVERVFAANLA
+6377 AMAAVERVFAANLA
-6392 LRARHV
+6392 LRAAHV
-6398 PQRFD
+6398 PRRFE
-6403 GDVLFFTA
+6403 GEVLFFTA
-6411 TEGKTA
+6411 TEGKPA
-6417 DAPTADVWRPWVAGR
+6417 DAPTSDVWRPWVDR
-6432 ITDHPIPV
+6432 LVDHPIPV
-6440 EHGALTGPHAL
+6440 AHGALTGPHSL
-6451 ARLGPVLAAWLTEAE
+6451 ARLGPVLAAWLTQPE
-6466 EIPR
+6466 ER